1 MEAMEELETLLPAL
15 EEFASD
21 SGVATTLRAAKDRI
35 QKAEANIPQ
44 ARLKYAAE
52 PLRAGLDKAASQL
65 DVRSLQ
71 LLLRPCTHTHT
82 RHHKTELHQDVAS

>member
-71 LLLRPCTHTHT
+71 LLCPCTHTHT